1 MESMMLWFELS
12 SSARALAYAQ
22 HFVAKGGLIITETP
36 QAAQKI
42 AREMSFYEPGLK
54 HRIQYLP
61 DNETLPF
68 DLQKAP
74 AIIISERATVFL
86 NLAQAGENNDQI
98 MVVSASNSMRL
109 CAAFDFWTNNHCC
122 LTSGSSIQSALG
134 NSDFALSFSK
144 MGYEKVSQVKNP
156 GTWAARGQVL
166 DLYPVGLSH
175 TDRGLEHLAVRI
187 RLNEQGQILS
197 IAKLDTLTQESS
209 PTQIAKVDVFPNRE
223 YDITREMIE
232 GFRQKSFDQHEDPRS
247 VDSYKIISAGQDHP
261 ELSSWIGLDGL
272 DYTNPV
278 RIAPMGDVIFDGWVE
293 GALARQWQLVRE
305 RNADIAQDTTRICP
319 PIEASWITPEQLS
332 QDLHGRTHCRLRFEP
347 EASGM
352 KRLGT
357 LTDALALLK
366 NLIDEELPIL
376 FVMKSQVRMRHIQI
390 MCKMSPIS
398 RASVLVDSFK
408 TFYEDP
414 KGLAIT
420 QGDLTDGYICKVR
433 NYRVI
438 TETEI
443 FGTSIESSFDDELGE
458 HQRRVILQGLGGI
471 EVNDPIVHALEGVGR
486 FLGFE
491 TLDMGDG
498 LQDMLK
504 IGFAKEAS
512 LFVRVNELDMIS
524 RYNGADPE
532 KAPLSKIND
541 GSWLKGLQVAQ
552 DSAFGA
558 AASLIK
564 IRNDR
569 MRTVGIVLSPPDEKY
584 DAFCE
589 TFIYEET
596 RDQNRAIADIIS
608 DLTTGK
614 PMDRLICGDVGFG
627 KTEVAMRAAF
637 LMASQGY
644 QVAFLAPT
652 TILAEQH
659 YQSIC
664 KRFEDTS
671 IKVLLANQKTPASE
685 LKQIKKGEALIVI
698 GTHRILQ
705 ADIIFSRLG
714 LIIVDEEHKFG
725 VRQKEALRTMRG
737 NKHMLAMAATPIP
750 RTLGMA
756 ISGIRDISI
765 IATPPARRLS
775 VRTLVRRNAESVIRE
790 AISRELARE
799 GQIFFLHNRIESM
812 DECVDRLLA
821 LSPKA
826 RIRKI
831 HGQMSEGEMT
841 EIMFSFRK
849 HEFDVL
855 VCTTVIE
862 VGIDVPNANTL
873 IVEDAGNLGL
883 AQLHQLR
890 GRVGRSNRQAY
901 TYLLCNENQGPV
913 AIRRMQAMERSTNL
927 GEGVLIARHDMEI
940 RGIGEIL
947 GEEQSGHIHTIG
959 FTLYMRLLEQAI
971 KAIDSGEDH
980 VANAV
985 LMGRVVMPVY
995 GKIPTDFMPECGD
1008 RLAWY
1013 QRLMSSDTPD
1023 ELEQNLTEL
1032 EDMYGY
1038 IPKEIYELK
1047 ASILKHLAAK
1057 TWGISSMKST
1067 GKDVSVECNV
1077 NINTDNIH
1085 SMLALSFPGRFTLSE
1100 KSRTFVIQ
1108 NASVDEVSTQVF
1120 SSTVF

>member
-1 MESMMLWFELS
+1 MLWFELR

-54 HRIQYLP
+54 NRIQYLP

-74 AIIISERATVFL
+74 AIIISERASVFL

-98 MVVSASNSMRL
+98 LVVSASNSMRL
-109 CAAFDFWTNNHCC
+109 CASFDFWTNNHSC
-122 LTSGSSIQSALG
+122 LISGASIQSAFG
-134 NSDFALSFSK
+134 SFDFATAFAK
-144 MGYEKVSQVKNP
+144 MGYEKVSLVKNP

-166 DLYPVGLSH
+166 DLYPVGLAH
-175 TDRGLEHLAVRI
+175 TERGLEHMAVRI
-187 RLNEQGQILS
+187 RLSDIGQILS
-197 IAKLDTLTQESS
+197 ISKLDTLTQESS
-209 PTQIAKVDVFPNRE
+209 PTPITKVDVFPNRE

-232 GFRQKSFDQHEDPRS
+232 GFRQRSFDQHEDPRS

-261 ELSSWIGLDGL
+261 ELSSWIGLEGL
-272 DYTNPV
+272 DYTNPI
-278 RIAPMGDVIFDGWVE
+278 RIAPKGDVVFDGSVE
-293 GALARQWQLVRE
+293 SALEMQWQLVQD
-305 RNADIAQDTTRICP
+305 RNADIAHDTTRICP
-319 PIEASWITPEQLS
+319 PIEASWITPQQLN
-332 QDLHGRTHCRLRFEP
+332 QDLSGRQHCRLGFEP

-357 LTDALALLK
+357 LTDALSLLK
-366 NLIDEELPIL
+366 TLIDEELPIL
-376 FVMKSQVRMRHIQI
+376 FVMKSQVRLRHIQI

-398 RASVLVDSFK
+398 RAPVLVESFK
-408 TFYEDP
+408 AFFEEP
-414 KGLAIT
+414 RGLAIT
-420 QGDLTDGYICKVR
+420 QGDLTDGYTCKVR
-433 NYRVI
+433 KYRVI

-471 EVNDPIVHALEGVGR
+471 EINDPIVHALEGVGR

-498 LQDMLK
+498 IQDMLK

-512 LFVRVNELDMIS
+512 IFVRVNELDMIS

-552 DSAFGA
+552 DSAFVA

-569 MRTVGIVLSPPDEKY
+569 MRAVGIVLSPPDEKY

-644 QVAFLAPT
+644 QVAILAPT

-659 YQSIC
+659 YQSAC

-671 IKVLLANQKTPASE
+671 IKVLLANQKTLSASD
-685 LKQIKKGEALIVI
+685 LKQIKNGEASIVI

-705 ADIIFSRLG
+705 ADINFYRLG

-725 VRQKEALRTMRG
+725 VKQKESLRTMRG

-775 VRTLVRRNAESVIRE
+775 VRTLVRKNVESVIRE

-799 GQIFFLHNRIESM
+799 GQIFFLHNRIDSM
-812 DECVDRLLA
+812 DECVERLAA

-831 HGQMSEGEMT
+831 HGRMSEAEMT
-841 EIMFSFRK
+841 EIMFAFRK

-890 GRVGRSNRQAY
+890 GRVGRSSRQAY
-901 TYLLCNENQGPV
+901 TYLLCNENEGPV
-913 AIRRMQAMERSTNL
+913 SIRRMQAMERSTNL

-1013 QRLMSSDTPD
+1013 QRLMSSETPA

-1038 IPKEIYELK
+1038 IPKEIYALK
-1047 ASILKHLAAK
+1047 ESILKHLAAK

-1067 GKDVSVECNV
+1067 GDDVSVECNI

-1085 SMLALSFPGRFTLSE
+1085 SMLALSFPGRFTLSD

-1108 NASVDEVSTQVF
+1108 QASVDEVSTLVF
-1120 SSTVF
+1120 NSTVF

>member
-1 MESMMLWFELS
+1 MESMMLWFQLN

-22 HFVAKGGLIITETP
+22 HFVATGGLIITETP

-54 HRIQYLP
+54 DRIQYLP

-74 AIIISERATVFL
+74 AIIISERASVFL
-86 NLAQAGENNDQI
+86 NLAQADENSKQI
-98 MVVSASNSMRL
+98 LVVSASNSMRL
-109 CAAFDFWTNNHCC
+109 CASFDFWVNKHCQ
-122 LTSGSSIQSALG
+122 LVAGKKVPLENFNLEG
-134 NSDFALSFSK
+134 FFADK
-144 MGYEKVSQVKNP
+144 GYEKVSQVKNP
-156 GTWAARGQVL
+156 GTWATRGLVL
-166 DLYPVGLSH
+166 DMYPVGLSH
-175 TDRGLEHLAVRI
+175 TDRGLEHTAVRI
-187 RLNEQGQILS
+187 RLDDQGVIQS
-197 IAKLDTLTQESS
+197 ISKLDTLTQESS
-209 PTQIAKVDVFPNRE
+209 ATEIFKVDVFPNRE
-223 YDITREMIE
+223 YDITRQMIE
-232 GFRQKSFDQHEDPRS
+232 GFRKTSFTQHEDPRS
-247 VDSYKIISAGQDHP
+247 VDSYKVISAGQDHP
-261 ELSSWIGLDGL
+261 ELSSWIGLEGL
-272 DYTNPV
+272 DFTNPV
-278 RIAPMGDVIFDGWVE
+278 SIAPKGDVIFDGEVE
-293 GALARQWQLVRE
+293 SALDSQWQLVTE
-305 RNADIAQDTTRICP
+305 RNADIVHDVSRICP
-319 PIEASWITPEQLS
+319 PIEASWITPAQVNQSLE
-332 QDLHGRTHCRLRFEP
+332 GRQHFRLKSEP
-347 EASGM
+347 VASGM

-357 LTDALALLK
+357 LTDALSLLK
-366 NLIDEELPIL
+366 SLIDENMPIL

-398 RASVLVDSFK
+398 RTTAKVDSFK
-408 TFYEDP
+408 AFEADP
-414 KGLAIT
+414 KGLAVT
-420 QGDLTDGYICKVR
+420 QGDLTDGYTSHEGQ
-433 NYRVI
+433 YRII

-443 FGTSIESSFDDELGE
+443 FGTSIEASFDEELGD

-471 EVNDPIVHALEGVGR
+471 EVGDPIVHALQGVGR

-491 TLDMGDG
+491 FMNMGDSI
-498 LQDMLK
+498 QDMLK

-512 LFVRVNELDMIS
+512 IFVPVNDLDMIS

-532 KAPLSKIND
+532 KAPLSKLND

-552 DSAFGA
+552 DSAFTA
-558 AASLIK
+558 ATSLIK

-569 MRTVGIVLSPPDEKY
+569 MRAVGIVLSAPDEKY

-596 RDQNRAIADIIS
+596 RDQNRAIADIIR
-608 DLTTGK
+608 DVTTGK

-659 YQSIC
+659 YQSVC
-664 KRFEDTS
+664 KRFEDTP
-671 IKVLLANQKTPASE
+671 IKVLLAKQTSLSSGE
-685 LKQIKKGEALIVI
+685 LKQIKNGEVSIVI

-705 ADIIFSRLG
+705 ADVDFFRLG

-725 VRQKEALRTMRG
+725 VRQKEMLRSVRG

-775 VRTLVRRNAESVIRE
+775 VRTLVRKNNESVIRE
-790 AISRELARE
+790 AISRELARG
-799 GQIFFLHNRIESM
+799 GQVFFLHNRIDSM
-812 DECVDRLLA
+812 DECIERLQKV
-821 LSPKA
+821 SPQAK
-826 RIRKI
+826 IRKI
-831 HGQMSEGEMT
+831 HGRMSEAEMT
-841 EIMFSFRK
+841 EIMFAFRK
-849 HEFDVL
+849 NEFDVL

-901 TYLLCNENQGPV
+901 TYLLCNENEGAV
-913 AIRRMQAMERSTNL
+913 SIRRLQAMEKSTNL

-971 KAIDSGEDH
+971 KAIDAGEDK
-980 VANAV
+980 VENAV
-985 LMGRVVMPVY
+985 LLGKVALPVH
-995 GKIPTDFMPECGD
+995 GKIPSAFMPECGD

-1013 QRLMSSDTPD
+1013 QRLMSSETPA
-1023 ELEQNLTEL
+1023 ELDQNLAEM

-1038 IPKEIYELK
+1038 IPPEILVLK
-1047 ASILKHLAAK
+1047 DSIRKHLAAK
-1057 TWGISSMKST
+1057 VWGISSMKMAED
-1067 GKDVSVECNV
+1067 GVAVEGNV
-1077 NINTDNIH
+1077 NSKTDNVH
-1085 SMLALSFPGRFTLSE
+1085 SMLALSFPGRFSLGE
-1100 KSRTFVIQ
+1100 KPRTYIIK
-1108 NASVDEVSTQVF
+1108 NATIEEVSTSVF
-1120 SSTVF
+1120 NSTVF

>member
-1 MESMMLWFELS
+1 MESMMLWLELN

-22 HFVAKGGLIITETP
+22 HFVATGGLIITETP

-54 HRIQYLP
+54 DRIQYLP

-74 AIIISERATVFL
+74 AIIISERASVFL
-86 NLAQAGENNDQI
+86 NLARAGDNSDQI
-98 MVVSASNSMRL
+98 LVVSASNSMRL
-109 CAAFDFWTNNHCC
+109 CASFNFWVNQHFN
-122 LTSGSSIQSALG
+122 LVVGKKVELELLNLEG
-134 NSDFALSFSK
+134 FFSDK
-144 MGYEKVSQVKNP
+144 GYEKVSLVKNP
-156 GTWAARGQVL
+156 GTWAARGLIL
-166 DLYPVGLSH
+166 DIYPVGLSQ
-175 TDRGLEHLAVRI
+175 TDRGLEHTAVRI
-187 RLNEQGQILS
+187 RLDDQGVIQS
-197 IAKLDTLTQESS
+197 IYKLDTLTQESS
-209 PTQIAKVDVFPNRE
+209 TTQISRVDLFPNRE
-223 YDITREMIE
+223 YDITRQLIE
-232 GFRQKSFDQHEDPRS
+232 GFRKTSFTQHEDPRS
-247 VDSYKIISAGQDHP
+247 VDSYKVISAGQDHP

-272 DYTNPV
+272 DFTNPV
-278 RIAPMGDVIFDGWVE
+278 RIAPKGDVIFDGAVE
-293 GALARQWQLVRE
+293 AALDSQWQLVND
-305 RNADIAQDTTRICP
+305 RNADIAHDVSRICP
-319 PIEASWITPEQLS
+319 PIEASWITPAQVTQELE
-332 QDLHGRTHCRLRFEP
+332 GRQHFRLRSAP
-347 EASGM
+347 VASGM

-357 LTDALALLK
+357 LTDALSLLK
-366 NLIDEELPIL
+366 SLIDENMPIL

-408 TFYEDP
+408 AFYESP
-414 KGLAIT
+414 NGLAIT
-420 QGDLTDGYICKVR
+420 QGDLTDGYTSNDR
-433 NYRVI
+433 TYRII

-443 FGTSIESSFDDELGE
+443 FGTSIESSFEDELGE

-471 EVNDPIVHALEGVGR
+471 ELNDPIVHALEGVGR

-491 TLDMGDG
+491 SLDMGNG
-498 LQDMLK
+498 VQDMLK
-504 IGFAKEAS
+504 IGFAKDAS
-512 LFVRVNELDMIS
+512 IFVRVNELDMIS

-532 KAPLSKIND
+532 KAPLSKLND

-552 DSAFGA
+552 DSALQA
-558 AASLIK
+558 ATSLIK

-569 MRTVGIVLSPPDEKY
+569 MRAVGIVLSPPDEKY
-584 DAFCE
+584 AAFCE
-589 TFIYEET
+589 TFVYEET
-596 RDQNRAIADIIS
+596 RDQKRAIADIIR

-644 QVAFLAPT
+644 QVAILAPT

-659 YQSIC
+659 FQSAC

-671 IKVLLANQKTPASE
+671 IKVLLANQKTLSAND
-685 LKQIKKGEALIVI
+685 LKQIKSGAASIVI

-705 ADIIFSRLG
+705 ADIVFSRLG
-714 LIIVDEEHKFG
+714 LIVVDEEHKFG
-725 VRQKEALRTMRG
+725 VKQKESLRTMRG

-775 VRTLVRRNAESVIRE
+775 VRTLVRRNSESVIRE
-790 AISRELARE
+790 AISREMARE
-799 GQIFFLHNRIESM
+799 GQIFFLHNRIDSM
-812 DECVDRLLA
+812 DECVERLAA

-831 HGQMSEGEMT
+831 HGRMSEAEMT
-841 EIMFSFRK
+841 EIMFAFRK
-849 HEFDVL
+849 HEFDIL

-901 TYLLCNENQGPV
+901 TYLLCDENEGPV

-971 KAIDSGEDH
+971 KAIDNGEDH
-980 VANAV
+980 IANAI
-985 LMGRVVMPVY
+985 LMGQVVMPVN
-995 GKIPTDFMPECGD
+995 GMIPTDFMPVCGD

-1013 QRLMSSDTPD
+1013 QRLMSSETPA
-1023 ELEQNLTEL
+1023 ELDQNLADL

-1038 IPKEIYELK
+1038 IPGEIYELK
-1047 ASILKHLAAK
+1047 DSILKHLAARV
-1057 TWGISSMKST
+1057 WSISSIKSL
-1067 GKDVSVECNV
+1067 GNDVAVEGNV
-1077 NINTDNIH
+1077 NINTDNVH
-1085 SMLALSFPGRFTLSE
+1085 SMLALSFPGRFSLGE
-1100 KSRTFVIQ
+1100 KSRTFIIQ
-1108 NASVDEVSTQVF
+1108 NSTIDEVSTLVLN
-1120 SSTVF
+1120 STVF